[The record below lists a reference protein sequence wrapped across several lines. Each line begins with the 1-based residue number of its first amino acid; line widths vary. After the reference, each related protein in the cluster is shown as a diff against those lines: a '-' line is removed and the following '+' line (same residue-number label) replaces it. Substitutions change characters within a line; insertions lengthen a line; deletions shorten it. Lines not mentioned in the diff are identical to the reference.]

1 MDFANSDYSSWLDE
15 FLNDMGNIRVVTG
28 GAFDWN
34 GDVASGSA
42 FGNKP
47 NRGNKTETESTAPVT
62 VAPVTVAPA
71 TTAPVVNTA
80 TITTPEAP
88 NAAITTPSADAEE
101 EAETV
106 NDKKVKVKSSKKVTN
121 KKFKITFSGKNV
133 WKNVKVSVKDA
144 NGKTVNAKVVKTT
157 KSYCVIKTTKKLN
170 SKKYQIKLSG
180 VKVKGASTYENITLV
195 VK

>member
-47 NRGNKTETESTAPVT
+47 NRGNKTETESTASVT
-62 VAPVTVAPA
+62 VALA

-101 EAETV
+101 EAETA